1 MKKQPTRSDSGS
13 FTVKKSSFYYCLRFR
28 QNGRTA
34 VEMVQFIDDIL
45 RSEYPE
51 RAIIKYLGFTAEV
64 TRHSPGKGADYWVE
78 IDLDRRILETN
89 SELIRRVVG
98 SGTNSSADEADASL
112 GRRIYKILD
121 EYDFTVR
128 LFQS

>member
-64 TRHSPGKGADYWVE
+64 TRHSPGKGADYWVKQTPPWVGGYT
-78 IDLDRRILETN
+78 RFWTN
-89 SELIRRVVG
+89 MISPCG
-98 SGTNSSADEADASL
+98 CFSPDA
-112 GRRIYKILD
+112 YPA
-121 EYDFTVR
+121 
-128 LFQS
+128 